1 MMSDGCGRCKGTDTR
16 EKRKREEKWKIKGY
30 ERRGRDDKGTG

>member
-16 EKRKREEKWKIKGY
+16 EKKKEKWGIEGY
-30 ERRGRDDKGTG
+30 ERGGKG